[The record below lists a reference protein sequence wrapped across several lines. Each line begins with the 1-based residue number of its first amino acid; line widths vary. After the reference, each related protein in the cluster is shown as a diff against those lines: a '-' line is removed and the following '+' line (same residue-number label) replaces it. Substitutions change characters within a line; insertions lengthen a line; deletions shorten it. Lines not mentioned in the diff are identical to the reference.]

1 MGSTTQKYM
10 KKKKVKEYQKKRRER
25 LKNFVQTKN

>member
-10 KKKKVKEYQKKRRER
+10 KKKKVKEYQKRRMER
-25 LKNFVQTKN
+25 LKKSAQAKN